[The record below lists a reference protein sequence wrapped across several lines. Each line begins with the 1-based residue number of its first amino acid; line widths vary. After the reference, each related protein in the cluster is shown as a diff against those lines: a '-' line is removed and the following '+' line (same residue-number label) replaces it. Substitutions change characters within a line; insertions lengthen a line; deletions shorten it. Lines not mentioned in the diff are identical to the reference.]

1 MAAAVD
7 MLVPCAGSVDQ
18 EGARRLTLTLTLTLT
33 ILSLTLTTLTLT
45 TLTLTM
51 AQPREGR
58 GGDGGGERMVAA
70 VRAELQPLLPA
81 PAAAESVREA
91 AAENVR
97 EAQEVLGEVLRETQ
111 GAAAEATGA

>member
-1 MAAAVD
+1 
-7 MLVPCAGSVDQ
+7 
-18 EGARRLTLTLTLTLT
+18 
-33 ILSLTLTTLTLT
+33 
-45 TLTLTM
+45 
-51 AQPREGR
+51 
-58 GGDGGGERMVAA
+58 MVAA

>member
-18 EGARRLTLTLTLTLT
+18 EGTR
-33 ILSLTLTTLTLT
+33 
-45 TLTLTM
+45 
-51 AQPREGR
+51 REGR

-81 PAAAESVREA
+81 PAPTETVLAGEAREA
-91 AAENVR
+91 V
-97 EAQEVLGEVLRETQ
+97 Q
-111 GAAAEATGA
+111 GAGAEATGAQAQG